1 MAPKLFSHRCLLAPM
16 IWCDFYHFRI
26 SGSIVCR
33 QILHSLTDVMKGASP
48 FATNK
53 IITVTVTVTVY
64 RLHST
69 FGDLFE
75 DAGRQAVQVPG
86 HTVVV
91 VSDVEVP
98 AVTFIPKSA

>member
-1 MAPKLFSHRCLLAPM
+1 
-16 IWCDFYHFRI
+16 
-26 SGSIVCR
+26 
-33 QILHSLTDVMKGASP
+33 MKGASP

-53 IITVTVTVTVY
+53 IITVTVTVY

-86 HTVVV
+86 HPIVVV
-91 VSDVEVP
+91 TDVDVPVVSYHLLLT
-98 AVTFIPKSA
+98 ALLLFS

>member
-1 MAPKLFSHRCLLAPM
+1 MAK
-16 IWCDFYHFRI
+16 
-26 SGSIVCR
+26 
-33 QILHSLTDVMKGASP
+33 

-53 IITVTVTVTVY
+53 IITVTVTVY

-86 HTVVV
+86 QPIVVV
-91 VSDVEVP
+91 TDVDVPVVSYHLLLTALLLDEICLVN
-98 AVTFIPKSA
+98 I